1 MVWVARAKTMSWRPQ
16 EVQELI
22 ANVRLGSFSKP
33 VETPSIFR
41 DYLAKAFSPGIL
53 SQVLGLAR
61 QFSED
66 SFTESQKTF
75 LLLGLI
81 SILEA
86 ISQIRKHG
94 SHYRFMMD
102 SENVGL
108 QKLNIRVFDP
118 RGDIRPLLLERLR
131 QMAEDIGSIQTA
143 RPLAKCEILLG
154 YASRLPPPYDSVTA
168 VITSPPYLNRNNYIA
183 QQKAE
188 LAILSLITSEVEYR
202 KLVKSSFR
210 SHTDSDLQGQPRSQ
224 FPQIQKIVNG
234 LDLHEKNN
242 QKIPHMITGYFDDLD
257 RTISDLHRVMRPK
270 GVAAF
275 VMGNTRWGGIVVPV
289 DHLLLMIAERR
300 GFKPERVLVTRF
312 KGNSPQQMKKFG
324 RIPVRESIVIFRKP

>member
-1 MVWVARAKTMSWRPQ
+1 M
-16 EVQELI
+16 
-22 ANVRLGSFSKP
+22 
-33 VETPSIFR
+33 
-41 DYLAKAFSPGIL
+41 
-53 SQVLGLAR
+53 
-61 QFSED
+61 
-66 SFTESQKTF
+66 
-75 LLLGLI
+75 
-81 SILEA
+81 
-86 ISQIRKHG
+86 
-94 SHYRFMMD
+94 
-102 SENVGL
+102 
-108 QKLNIRVFDP
+108 
-118 RGDIRPLLLERLR
+118 
-131 QMAEDIGSIQTA
+131 
-143 RPLAKCEILLG
+143 
-154 YASRLPPPYDSVTA
+154 
-168 VITSPPYLNRNNYIA
+168 
-183 QQKAE
+183 
-188 LAILSLITSEVEYR
+188 SLITSEVEYR

-324 RIPVRESIVIFRKP
+324 RIPVRESIVIFRKPG